1 MLESQ
6 EAPGF
11 LAPRLSL
18 SYPYGVYQQEKST
31 FIKVNYNLS
40 TYTFNLYS
48 REAILDVDPCVV
60 PLRRDPSLEL
70 NE

>member
-18 SYPYGVYQQEKST
+18 SYPLRGLPTRKEYLYQGK
-31 FIKVNYNLS
+31 L
-40 TYTFNLYS
+40 
-48 REAILDVDPCVV
+48 
-60 PLRRDPSLEL
+60 
-70 NE
+70 

>member
-48 REAILDVDPCVV
+48 REAIVDIRSVCCATTTRPITGI
-60 PLRRDPSLEL
+60 E
-70 NE
+70 